1 MRSTVFS
8 YLFLPLFTCLSLST
22 TAAPTVEHPL
32 PTVSVAG
39 TAQGMEINVNTV
51 DAATLEKELLGIGRA
66 KAQAIITY
74 RDTHGVFNS
83 LDELLEVNGIG
94 KALLDRNRDR
104 LVVK

>member
-1 MRSTVFS
+1 MRSTLFS
-8 YLFLPLFTCLSLST
+8 YLFLPLLTCFSLST
-22 TAAPTVEHPL
+22 TAAPAVEHSL

-39 TAQGMEINVNTV
+39 NEQGMQVNVNTV

-74 RDTHGVFNS
+74 RDTHGAFNS
-83 LDELLEVNGIG
+83 VDELLEVNGIG
-94 KALLDRNRDR
+94 SALLERNRDR